1 MKQIETL
8 PIPSEQLTIINN
20 HLDVANKHIYIDQ
33 GQSEAITWLQ
43 KSMESIN
50 PQYIDAINTVIELNP
65 LSSDVSYTETG
76 YDSCQSHRK
85 LAKVVS
91 ELFLIGGMT
100 YESNLLGLQNSFT
113 DVQKEIKSELKVP
126 QQIQSTI
133 CDMAKELGG
142 NQDFI
147 FPGVTK
153 TDESTESLEDMTWL
167 TLTGKPIVSVRNITG
182 IGGIRSD
189 KEWNFSTDLPSYI
202 ELKIKE
208 DKRYYPGM
216 GIFYWLSKYSL
227 DDILAIG
234 NINNPNIIQKIT
246 KLQKAILQTPKV
258 KIEGLSVLCSTY
270 IPTWNETKKWLEYK
284 NDDKQLELASAFH
297 SPSYEF
303 DFLNKLFSN
312 QNLSENQNKTILL
325 QFDNLISKLCNSW
338 SFNSTIHIPWTSE
351 LDILSNNL
359 MGKITNLNGDYCLR
373 YGIGYQGKSLEI
385 KEFHTGQERLYP
397 ADTSGKTCYAIIY
410 YPYSNVFQGDNIQV
424 GFNSKDMAWQNLKQ
438 DGLINTMLKIIK
450 SYEK

>member
-1 MKQIETL
+1 MKIFENL
-8 PIPSEQLTIINN
+8 PIPANQVAQIQN
-20 HLDVANKHIYIDQ
+20 HLEMANRFVFIDQ
-33 GQSEAITWLQ
+33 GQPEAMAWLQ
-43 KSMESIN
+43 KNMESID
-50 PQYIDAINTVIELNP
+50 PKYKHAINTVIQLNP
-65 LSSDVSYTETG
+65 YDSNVSYTETG

-126 QQIQSTI
+126 KNIQSTI

-153 TDESTESLEDMTWL
+153 TNESTESLEDMTWL
-167 TLTGKPIVSVRNITG
+167 TLTGKPIISVRNITG
-182 IGGIRSD
+182 VGGIRSD

-216 GIFYWLSKYSL
+216 GVFYWLSKYPLS
-227 DDILAIG
+227 DIPAIK
-234 NINNPNIIQKIT
+234 NVINPKIIQKIS
-246 KLQKAILQTPKV
+246 KLQNAILHTPKV
-258 KIEGLSVLCSTY
+258 EIEGLSVLCSTY
-270 IPTWNETKKWLEYK
+270 IPPWSETKKWLQYQ
-284 NDDKQLELASAFH
+284 NNDKQLELASAFH

-303 DFLNKLFSN
+303 DFLNKIFSS
-312 QNLSENQNKTILL
+312 QNLTENQSKTISI
-325 QFDNLISKLCNSW
+325 QFDNLISKLSHSW
-338 SFNSTIHIPWTSE
+338 SFNSTIHIPWTSQ

-373 YGIGYQGKSLEI
+373 YGIGHQGKSLEI
-385 KEFHTGQERLYP
+385 KEFHTGQKRLYP
-397 ADTSGKTCYAIIY
+397 ADTLGKVCYALVY
-410 YPYSNVFQGDNIQV
+410 YPNSDVFQGDNIQI
-424 GFNSKDMAWQNLKQ
+424 GFDPKDVVWQNLKQ